1 MAQTAYAPDRPMNR
15 EMNDGAPEFR
25 GRVELGSERR
35 KMYAGCA
42 KLNDAEHGLFGVAQ
56 GSGDEKVA
64 ALVAKDLVWS
74 LSQELG
80 ASLDRQI
87 ENNLHSPGSTQERV
101 ARIDALVQTKL
112 KEIFLPT
119 VAKMRSRSIL
129 QKEFENAGL
138 RASIAKVVDLP
149 EGRKRLYVSHLGDAR
164 VYIQR
169 GAVLTQIT
177 EDDTGLAQ
185 HRASELLTQEEYEQ
199 IDQAR
204 APSELSPE
212 HQQLFPLRNDVVSV
226 TGKNVTRMTPEVDT
240 YDIFSGDRLV
250 IVNPGV
256 QHNLTARDMKNWL
269 EVVSDDLQAEDVL
282 QRAADDEVGRKS
294 FRPSRA
300 QAGDL
305 AVVVHTI

>member
-1 MAQTAYAPDRPMNR
+1 MMQIAHSFERHVSQELNQ
-15 EMNDGAPEFR
+15 GFPELK

-35 KMYAGCA
+35 KAFSGCA
-42 KLNDAEHGLFGVAQ
+42 KLNDSEHGLFGVAQ
-56 GSGDEKVA
+56 GSGQEEVA
-64 ALVAKDLVWS
+64 ALVAHDLVWS
-74 LSQELG
+74 VTQDFG

-87 ENNLHSPGSTQERV
+87 ENNLHCPGSTQERV
-101 ARIDALVQTKL
+101 ARVDALVQTKL

-119 VAKMRSRSIL
+119 VAKMRSRSVL
-129 QKEFENAGL
+129 QKEFGNAEL

-149 EGRKRLYVSHLGDAR
+149 DGKKRLYVSHLGDAR
-164 VYIQR
+164 VYLLR
-169 GAVLTQIT
+169 GERLTQMT
-177 EDDTGLAQ
+177 EDGTGLAE
-185 HRASELLTQEEYEQ
+185 HRASEFLTQEEYEQ

-204 APSELSPE
+204 APAELSSE
-212 HQQLFPLRNDVVSV
+212 HQQLFALRNDVVSV
-226 TGKNVTRMTPEVDT
+226 TGKNVTRIMPEVET

-250 IVNPGV
+250 IVNAGV
-256 QHNLTARDMKNWL
+256 QHNLTARDIKNCL
-269 EVVSDDLQAEDVL
+269 NVVSDDLQAEDVL